1 MYVVY
6 LYNVCTFVCMIIN
19 NGNAY
24 VCAIR
29 LARPFFFYYEQ
40 CHTILYVCAISRMN
54 GNARHCRIHTV
65 VLHGHYVGMDITYV
79 TSLYGNVPT
88 NIRMYVRLNIT
99 YVDCGEVVMCT
110 CMRYIRLSRLCM
122 Q

>member
-1 MYVVY
+1 
-6 LYNVCTFVCMIIN
+6 MIIN

-24 VCAIR
+24 VCGVR

-40 CHTILYVCAISRMN
+40 CHTIRTYVPYRRMN
-54 GNARHCRIHTV
+54 GNARHCLIHTV

-88 NIRMYVRLNIT
+88 IYVCTVRLNIT

-110 CMRYIRLSRLCM
+110 CMRYIRLSRLCT